1 MDKNIFGSQFHTE
14 GFNYPYWVDHGE
26 KGGGIMLLF
35 REDLPL
41 NVLFV
46 DKGKEMVLQKT
57 KWLINFSY
65 NPSKNDISDHI
76 ESLSQKFNKR

>member
-1 MDKNIFGSQFHTE
+1 MGKEFFGSQFHTD
-14 GFNYPYWVDHGE
+14 GFNYPYWVERSE

-65 NPSKNDISDHI
+65 NPSENDISDHI

>member
-1 MDKNIFGSQFHTE
+1 MDKNIFGSQFHTD

-41 NVLFV
+41 NVFLV
-46 DKGKEMVLQKT
+46 DKGNEMVL
-57 KWLINFSY
+57 
-65 NPSKNDISDHI
+65 
-76 ESLSQKFNKR
+76 

>member
-1 MDKNIFGSQFHTE
+1 MEKGKKNIFSNTYWENKRKCRNFVNFWTNMDKNFFGSEFHTD

-41 NVLFV
+41 NIFLV
-46 DKGKEMVLQKT
+46 DKGNEMVL
-57 KWLINFSY
+57 
-65 NPSKNDISDHI
+65 
-76 ESLSQKFNKR
+76 